1 MRAFCSE
8 QLKRKKKENGREDL
22 KYGGSL
28 LIQYDGDDGLGLEG
42 KGCGRNPYAMLNAPA
57 LLVGFHYWPHYVNS
71 WLVLVAHPRMLLRIK
86 Y

>member
-28 LIQYDGDDGLGLEG
+28 LIQYDGDDGLGLGERMWEESI
-42 KGCGRNPYAMLNAPA
+42 CP
-57 LLVGFHYWPHYVNS
+57 
-71 WLVLVAHPRMLLRIK
+71 MLLLCLSVSIIGHIT
-86 Y
+86 